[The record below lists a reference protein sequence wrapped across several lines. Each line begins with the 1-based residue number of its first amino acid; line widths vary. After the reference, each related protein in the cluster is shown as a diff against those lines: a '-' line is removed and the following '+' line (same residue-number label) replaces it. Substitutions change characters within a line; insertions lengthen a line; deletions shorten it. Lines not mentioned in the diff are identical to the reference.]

1 MDAVKIIRFQFEENL
16 QIEKSI
22 VWFNKKKKLRIKQRE
37 KNSIGREGFFQEM
50 KKKKLTEGPGGPM
63 GPGSPSRPGKPRGPV
78 SPF

>member
-37 KNSIGREGFFQEM
+37 K
-50 KKKKLTEGPGGPM
+50 K
-63 GPGSPSRPGKPRGPV
+63 
-78 SPF
+78 